1 MLRKQYREL
10 KEDIANYGQIN
21 HSDKEQIDLE
31 VYHACIMK
39 CDVKGAE
46 IELNENSAINF
57 DLQYSYRED
66 TDSSTGCHDTS
77 HRNVEIQIKWLTDRE
92 GNLIELKDN
101 QKFEIE
107 KLLEG
112 LVEI

>member
-21 HSDKEQIDLE
+21 YSADEQQDME
-31 VYHACIMK
+31 VYSAGIMK

-46 IELNENSAINF
+46 IELNESSVINF
-57 DLQYSYRED
+57 NLQYSYRED
-66 TDSSTGCHDTS
+66 MDSSTVCHDIS

>member
-10 KEDIANYGQIN
+10 KEDIANYGQIDY
-21 HSDKEQIDLE
+21 SADEQQDME
-31 VYHACIMK
+31 VYHAGIMQ
-39 CDVKGAE
+39 CDVKGAT
-46 IELNENSAINF
+46 IELNESSAINF

-66 TDSSTGCHDTS
+66 MDSSTGCHDTS
-77 HRNVEIQIKWLTDRE
+77 HCNVEIQVKWLTDRE
-92 GNLIELKDN
+92 GNLIDLKDN

-112 LVEI
+112 VVEI